1 MDIADIPREG
11 SIKFASDKEA
21 RIFGELERVFE
32 QYMLLLK
39 TQSHTDLTFKIEESE
54 YFGYEININFDDK
67 QRINIEIRQINTS
80 DKLKEL
86 IQLGWNVHSF
96 GHLHKTVSQQE
107 FLSGKFT
114 INFMDALTVLE
125 TKVIDYSM

>member
-11 SIKFASDKEA
+11 SIKFASDEDA

-32 QYMLLLK
+32 QYMLLK
-39 TQSHTDLTFKIEESE
+39 TESHTDLTFKIEESE

-86 IQLGWNVHSF
+86 IQLGWKVHKF